1 MSAPRLNR
9 KLALQTAVRTPD
21 GAGGWTVTWSTLGD
35 LWAEVRPG
43 RGRSLTVATLDVA
56 RVPLTITVRAAP
68 VGDDRRPR
76 PDQRLLD
83 GGRTYRILAVR
94 DADPDARYLQCLA
107 EEEVAA

>member
-1 MSAPRLNR
+1 MPAPRLNR
-9 KLALQTAVRTPD
+9 KLALQGATLAPD
-21 GAGGWTVTWSTLGD
+21 GAGGWSTVWTTLGE

-43 RGRSLTVATLDVA
+43 RGRALTVATLDVS

-76 PDQRLLD
+76 PDQRLRD
-83 GGRTYRILAVR
+83 GTRTYRILAVR

-107 EEEVAA
+107 EEEVTA

>member
-1 MSAPRLNR
+1 MAAPKLNR
-9 KLALQTAVRTPD
+9 KLILQSPTHTPD
-21 GAGGWTVTWSTLGD
+21 GAGGWSIGWATLGE

-43 RGRSLTVATLDVA
+43 RGQALTVATLDVA
-56 RVPLTITVRAAP
+56 RVALTITVRAAP

-83 GGRTYRILAVR
+83 GARSYRIVAVR
-94 DADPDARYLQCLA
+94 DADPDARYLHCIA